1 MNKPK
6 TFAEQI
12 NELTGPME
20 PVGITSSPST
30 TTDIVVDITEGQKT
44 ARALGQMV
52 FVQLPEDD
60 INLLTVGQI
69 VDLTTR
75 NRWHEDMSFK
85 GVIKKHGALPH
96 LSGVADNR
104 LATVSVQ
111 SCFNISGE
119 HPKAHIL
126 GVSPST
132 GAQVVKIDNEV
143 MSLLVKHQRDI
154 ITYIGRV
161 YGTSVDMPMWFKH
174 FGKGGKGNES
184 GAGDAYHIGVFGKT
198 GSGKTVTAAL
208 MLLGYARNKEMNILV
223 LDPQGQF
230 SLDKDLLPNGG
241 KFQEQMDAAGMTC
254 TKLDLV
260 REVALPADP
269 RLFADLLLFNGFI
282 QEIFGINSNEKKQ
295 AMSDSIDTYMSGLIM
310 NNSEFFG
317 NSDPQKTLSDLL
329 AAFADTNRD
338 YIQYVYS
345 PGQWQ
350 KIRIA
355 RMNKVRAALDG
366 GGNEAKA
373 YLKKWN
379 KVFGLFS
386 HTGKTPMEKVV
397 KDIVST
403 DGGKC
408 IILDVSGTAPGEL
421 ENDNLKAVFLQQ
433 IERKIAETGGMMYA
447 RNEDEKANCL
457 IVMDEAHRFVA
468 GKSPDVRV
476 RELTGEIVDAV
487 RTTRKYGIGH
497 MFITQTLESM
507 DEEIIKQMRVFG
519 FGHGLTTGAE
529 LRKVGEIINSKAA
542 QDLYRSFIDPG
553 SGGRYPFMFFGPVSP
568 FSATGAPLF
577 IETYTQFAEFEKKNP
592 AKPSGESGE

>member
-132 GAQVVKIDNEV
+132 GAQVIKIDNDV

-161 YGTSVDMPMWFKH
+161 YGTNVDMPMWFKH
-174 FGKGGKGNES
+174 FGKGGKGDES

-230 SLDKDLLPNGG
+230 SLDKDLLPDGK
-241 KFQEQMDAAGMTC
+241 KFQEQIREAGMTC
-254 TKLDLV
+254 DKLNLV
-260 REVALPADP
+260 QDVALPADP
-269 RLFADLLLFNGFI
+269 RLFADLLLANGFI
-282 QEIFGINSNEKKQ
+282 HEAFELTTSDKKS
-295 AMSDSIDTYMSGLIM
+295 AMSDRIAAYITGRL
-310 NNSEFFG
+310 NKPAFFE
-317 NSDPQKTLSDLL
+317 NADPQKTFAEMLKNFLVSEDIDLVYRS
-329 AAFADTNRD
+329 TREKNRLT
-338 YIQYVYS
+338 
-345 PGQWQ
+345 
-350 KIRIA
+350 A
-355 RMNKVRAALDG
+355 RVQTVLEIMED
-366 GGNEAKA
+366 NEKRNQAKTL
-373 YLKKWN
+373 LKKWGDI
-379 KVFGLFS
+379 FALFLS
-386 HTGKTPMEKVV
+386 GGKTPMEEVV

-403 DGGKC
+403 QGRKC

-507 DEEIIKQMRVFG
+507 DDEIIKQMRVFG

>member
-1 MNKPK
+1 MNKTK

-12 NELTGPME
+12 DELTGPME

-111 SCFNISGE
+111 SCFNISGA

-132 GAQVVKIDNEV
+132 GAQVIKIDNEV

-161 YGTSVDMPMWFKH
+161 YGTNVDMPMWFKH
-174 FGKGGKGNES
+174 FGKGDES

-208 MLLGYARNKEMNILV
+208 MLLGYARNKKMNILV

-230 SLDKDLLPNGG
+230 SLDKDLLPDGK
-241 KFQEQMDAAGMTC
+241 KFQEQIREAGMTC
-254 TKLDLV
+254 DKLNLV
-260 REVALPADP
+260 QDVALPADP
-269 RLFADLLLFNGFI
+269 RLFADLLLANGFI
-282 QEIFGINSNEKKQ
+282 HEAFELTTSDKKS
-295 AMSDSIDTYMSGLIM
+295 AMSDRIAAYITGRL
-310 NNSEFFG
+310 NKPAFFE
-317 NSDPQKTLSDLL
+317 SADPQKTFAEMLKNFLVSEDIDLVYR
-329 AAFADTNRD
+329 ATREKNRLT
-338 YIQYVYS
+338 
-345 PGQWQ
+345 
-350 KIRIA
+350 A
-355 RMNKVRAALDG
+355 RVQTVLEIMED
-366 GGNEAKA
+366 NEKRNQAKTL
-373 YLKKWN
+373 LKKWGDI
-379 KVFGLFS
+379 FALFLS
-386 HTGKTPMEKVV
+386 GGKTPMEEVV

-403 DGGKC
+403 QGRKC

-507 DEEIIKQMRVFG
+507 DDEIIKQMRVFG